1 MNRDNTTR
9 SHDGLADFVTEVF
22 ASLTRKDQRETSS
35 YYLQGLMLEG
45 RRKSMQPMAQRLGID
60 HQRLQQF
67 VTTSPWKVDP
77 VRQVL
82 AHKAVDLIRPDAFV
96 VDDTGFIKDGH
107 ASPGV
112 ARQYSGSLGKVGNV

>member
-77 VRQVL
+77 VR
-82 AHKAVDLIRPDAFV
+82 
-96 VDDTGFIKDGH
+96 
-107 ASPGV
+107 
-112 ARQYSGSLGKVGNV
+112 